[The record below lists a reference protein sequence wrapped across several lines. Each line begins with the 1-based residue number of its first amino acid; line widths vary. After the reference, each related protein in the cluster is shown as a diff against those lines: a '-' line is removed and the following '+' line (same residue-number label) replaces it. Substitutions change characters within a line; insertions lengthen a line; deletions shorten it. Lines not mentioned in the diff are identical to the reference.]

1 MRALGDCRR
10 AAGTVALGAGLTLA
24 ASAFGSPS
32 FYVPGVALIALGT
45 LAVIWVA
52 LAARGA
58 TVVRVPG
65 PPTVEEEAPYPVH
78 VGVRGGRVPPP
89 GGEVLDPLLGWPVP
103 LSWRWP
109 RRVRMNVR
117 FERRGRR
124 RLAPP
129 RLVVCDPLGLAAT
142 EREGDESGDLLV
154 LPRVEPVL
162 SAPAAG
168 VAGTAR
174 AAGGAGESGSPR
186 GASTASAAE
195 QEFDTLRPAQ
205 PGSPASRIHWPAV
218 ARTGEL
224 LERRLVAESLP
235 GPLVVLDPRTV
246 SVEALDSAARAA
258 ASLCVRLARDGGC
271 ALLLPG
277 DRRPTGIGSDLSTWP
292 ALHARLALVEA
303 TDPPPSAPSVGRAGS
318 LFWVTGD
325 RTTLPAG
332 AQRSAAGT
340 RYLVTAASFE
350 ALVPRFS
357 VAGCNGYE
365 LGARAG
371 TRRVRSAPPATHA
384 GR

>member
-142 EREGDESGDLLV
+142 EREV
-154 LPRVEPVL
+154 LEGAKAML
-162 SAPAAG
+162 SS
-168 VAGTAR
+168 
-174 AAGGAGESGSPR
+174 E
-186 GASTASAAE
+186 
-195 QEFDTLRPAQ
+195 L
-205 PGSPASRIHWPAV
+205 AV
-218 ARTGEL
+218 
-224 LERRLVAESLP
+224 VQDISL
-235 GPLVVLDPRTV
+235 
-246 SVEALDSAARAA
+246 SE
-258 ASLCVRLARDGGC
+258 
-271 ALLLPG
+271 
-277 DRRPTGIGSDLSTWP
+277 
-292 ALHARLALVEA
+292 
-303 TDPPPSAPSVGRAGS
+303 
-318 LFWVTGD
+318 
-325 RTTLPAG
+325 
-332 AQRSAAGT
+332 AQRQ
-340 RYLVTAASFE
+340 LDTALE
-350 ALVPRFS
+350 TQ
-357 VAGCNGYE
+357 
-365 LGARAG
+365 LGAKR
-371 TRRVRSAPPATHA
+371 
-384 GR
+384 